1 MTKRT
6 KKKFEG
12 QQMVMLLGALAH
24 NVMVWARQWLS
35 KTNPRLVKFGV
46 LRLVR
51 DILTTSGFVELTA
64 EGRLISLTLNRD
76 APAAKRCRDA
86 LSDLLKAQAQHRGQS
101 YLMFIQR
108 IRTFLVTDYRTRNVF
123 LRAW

>member
-1 MTKRT
+1 MTKRA

-24 NVMVWARQWLS
+24 NVMVWAREWLS
-35 KTNPRLVKFGV
+35 KNDSHLVKFGV

-51 DILTTSGFVELTA
+51 EVLSTSGFVELTD
-64 EGRLISLTLNRD
+64 EGTVTSLTLNRA

-86 LSDLLKAQAQHRGQS
+86 LSDLLKAHSITVNLG
-101 YLMFIQR
+101 
-108 IRTFLVTDYRTRNVF
+108 VT
-123 LRAW
+123 